1 MHIPQKGLE
10 TWECFR
16 EIETCI
22 IKIIIHYGDPGLIP
36 GLGRSLGEGNGNPLQ
51 YSCQW
56 NPRDKGAWQAT
67 VHGVAKES
75 DTTWQLKQNNGECK
89 NYNAC

>member
-1 MHIPQKGLE
+1 MAQAV
-10 TWECFR
+10 F
-16 EIETCI
+16 
-22 IKIIIHYGDPGLIP
+22 PGSSVVNNLPDTATKAGHSGSIP
-36 GLGRSLGEGNGNPLQ
+36 GWGRSPGERNGNPHK
-51 YSCQW
+51 YSCLE